1 MEDDWIF
8 LGDGVGGRSESDTV
22 SASDDD
28 DGFTIVRR
36 GREAGGDHRSVV
48 DSDDDAPAGVPHP
61 TPPGLSFR
69 VVSSDGGRREQA
81 GCNDDAASG
90 KAIRGA
96 GIDDAVTCKEG
107 CESADDSAQVGKH
120 DVTGRSVEV
129 SSAPSVAV
137 ATAFA
142 PTANCPESDGDECFG
157 ADSEDECYGVE
168 YSDVDAESCGE
179 EEEQEEDTVSAA
191 GVGEEESSRVVGVA
205 ENCKTDIFA
214 MLLPRE
220 RAYGVNIDDYEDES
234 DNGCIDYEEEEEDG
248 SLFDMLLPRE
258 RAIND
263 GIEGSGGEEEAATAT
278 AACGY
283 NAEEDDIADVA
294 ENGKTDIFALLLP
307 RQRAYGG
314 VNIDDYEYEDESEE
328 EEYGSLFDMLLRR
341 ERAINEDTDSSDG
354 EEEAATAACGYNAEP
369 SHGTRRQE
377 LAGRARG
384 YDDVDTDSDMEEGG
398 DEVAAGVIGT
408 SPAP

>member
-1 MEDDWIF
+1 M
-8 LGDGVGGRSESDTV
+8 
-22 SASDDD
+22 
-28 DGFTIVRR
+28 
-36 GREAGGDHRSVV
+36 
-48 DSDDDAPAGVPHP
+48 
-61 TPPGLSFR
+61 
-69 VVSSDGGRREQA
+69 
-81 GCNDDAASG
+81 
-90 KAIRGA
+90 
-96 GIDDAVTCKEG
+96 
-107 CESADDSAQVGKH
+107 
-120 DVTGRSVEV
+120 EV

-179 EEEQEEDTVSAA
+179 EEEQEEDTVSA

-234 DNGCIDYEEEEEDG
+234 DNCCIDYEEEEEEDG

-263 GIEGSGGEEEAATAT
+263 GIEGSGSEEEAATAT

-283 NAEEDDIADVA
+283 NAEEDGIADVA

-314 VNIDDYEYEDESEE
+314 VNIDDYEDESEE
-328 EEYGSLFDMLLRR
+328 EEYGSLFDMLFAKGTCYQRR
-341 ERAINEDTDSSDG
+341 
-354 EEEAATAACGYNAEP
+354 
-369 SHGTRRQE
+369 H
-377 LAGRARG
+377 
-384 YDDVDTDSDMEEGG
+384 
-398 DEVAAGVIGT
+398 
-408 SPAP
+408 